1 MRNRDSS
8 RPTSCQGQ
16 GLFPKSWALD
26 KGSAL
31 ALGLIWLTLGLTLIS
46 ALGVA
51 LGLAQIQLEARYLAD
66 SAALLA
72 SDVSRGLRPG
82 LPCPK
87 ASELVLGG
95 GARLTGCRIV
105 GDGVV
110 VEVRSDY
117 LIWTFESRA
126 KAGAP

>member
-1 MRNRDSS
+1 M
-8 RPTSCQGQ
+8 
-16 GLFPKSWALD
+16 FPKSWALER
-26 KGSAL
+26 GSAL

-46 ALGVA
+46 ALG
-51 LGLAQIQLEARYLAD
+51 LGLKLAQSQLQASYLAD
-66 SAALLA
+66 SAALVA
-72 SDVSRGLRPG
+72 SDVSRGLLTG

-87 ASELVLGG
+87 ASELVSGG

-110 VEVRSDY
+110 VEIRSDY
-117 LIWTFESRA
+117 LIWSFESRA